1 MKDDVR
7 LLFLELVEL
16 SAGERKRIFQERAV
30 EPGVRCEVESL
41 LRFTSDSIGCL
52 TNCVSNAAHDVLSSS
67 NEWEL
72 DRCGPYRLIRLLG
85 SGGMGAV
92 FLAERTDGEIQQRV
106 AIKFLGADKFR
117 AVWHDRFLRERQV
130 LASLNHP
137 SIVHVI
143 DAGHTRDGRPY
154 LVMEYVEG
162 VAIDTY
168 YAGLAFRDQLE
179 LFVQVCDAVAHAH
192 RRLIIHRDLK
202 PSNILVKLQ
211 ASRKCS
217 ISGSPSCWMKAMVR
231 HKR

>member
-7 LLFLELVEL
+7 RLFHELVDVP
-16 SAGERKRIFQERAV
+16 AGERERIFQERAV
-30 EPGVRCEVESL
+30 EPAVRSEVESL

-52 TNCVSNAAHDVLSSS
+52 TKCVSSAAQDVLSSA
-67 NEWEL
+67 NEWEP

-106 AIKFLGADKFR
+106 AIKFLGADKRR

-154 LVMEYVEG
+154 LVMEYVDG
-162 VAIDTY
+162 AAIDIY
-168 YAGLAFRDQLE
+168 CAGFALRNQLE
-179 LFVQVCDAVAHAH
+179 LFVQVCDAVSHAH
-192 RRLIIHRDLK
+192 RRLI
-202 PSNILVKLQ
+202 VT
-211 ASRKCS
+211 
-217 ISGSPSCWMKAMVR
+217 VT
-231 HKR
+231 